1 MKNDEFIDVAI
12 FRLSQHHQG
21 LCAAW
26 LHASTV
32 ENVKIARSERSY
44 YCCYIHM
51 PMFHIIWLLR
61 NLSLGGKLCLSD
73 DKNTA
78 FV

>member
-1 MKNDEFIDVAI
+1 M
-12 FRLSQHHQG
+12 
-21 LCAAW
+21 
-26 LHASTV
+26 STV

-44 YCCYIHM
+44 YCYIRL
-51 PMFHIIWLLR
+51 PMFCIVRLLR
-61 NLSLGGKLCLSD
+61 NLSLGGKLCLRD